1 MLGDLSVL
9 ARSAC
14 LLVSALDPGRLRVQ
28 RRPRGEDCES
38 ADEASPT
45 ISGIAVARRPAQGL
59 LAADLGLAA
68 VLVLLGEDAG
78 TTS

>member
-1 MLGDLSVL
+1 M
-9 ARSAC
+9 
-14 LLVSALDPGRLRVQ
+14 RLRF
-28 RRPRGEDCES
+28 PSEDCES

-59 LAADLGLAA
+59 LDADLGLAA

>member
-1 MLGDLSVL
+1 MKND
-9 ARSAC
+9 
-14 LLVSALDPGRLRVQ
+14 Q
-28 RRPRGEDCES
+28 GENCGS

-59 LAADLGLAA
+59 LDADLGLAA